1 MIRSIIFLKINV
13 QGFNKDFNTQNALL
27 SIVEKMLLAHGKKEF
42 CETILTVV
50 PKAFVCISHVLLI
63 AKLNAYGFD

>member
-1 MIRSIIFLKINV
+1 MIFLKINV

-27 SIVEKMLLAHGKKEF
+27 SMVEKILLANGKKEF
-42 CETILTVV
+42 CGTTLTVV

-63 AKLNAYGFD
+63 AKLNAYGFN